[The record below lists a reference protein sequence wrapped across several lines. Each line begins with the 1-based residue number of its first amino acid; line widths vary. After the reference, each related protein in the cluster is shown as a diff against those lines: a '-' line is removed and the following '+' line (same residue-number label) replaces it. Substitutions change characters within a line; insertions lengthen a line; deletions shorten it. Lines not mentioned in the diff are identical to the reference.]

1 MAQPAATRRVQQVAA
16 RHATLAQRN
25 AMAFRPSVPTG
36 RTLPPVINLP
46 PYTLALLIAMAVA
59 YVGLGLAPA
68 ALERFVIVHF
78 AFIPA
83 AYVTEGWPLWSLIVA
98 PLSYT
103 LLHGGLGHI
112 ALNAVMLAVMG
123 QVLERRLGWRRFL
136 LLFAAGAI
144 GGALVHVLIG
154 GAPRVPLIGASAGV
168 GGLYGAALMLYRRG
182 VPIGPNT
189 PLLVALAGLFIMI
202 NLLGLMLPMFGNV
215 AHAAHLGGFVAGALA
230 ALRLG
235 GRHPL

>member
-1 MAQPAATRRVQQVAA
+1 
-16 RHATLAQRN
+16 
-25 AMAFRPSVPTG
+25 MAFRPSFPTG
-36 RTLPPVINLP
+36 RAQPPVINLP
-46 PYTLALLIAMAVA
+46 PYTLALLIAMAVV
-59 YVGLGLAPA
+59 YLGLGLAPA
-68 ALERFVIVHF
+68 AYERFVVVHF

-83 AYVTEGWPLWSLIVA
+83 AYLTEGWPLWSLVAA

-103 LLHGGLGHI
+103 LLHGSLGHI
-112 ALNAVMLAVMG
+112 ALNGVMLAVMG

-182 VPIGPNT
+182 VPLGPNT
-189 PLLVALAGLFIMI
+189 QLLVALAGLFIII
-202 NLLGLMLPMFGNV
+202 NLLGLMLPILGDV

-230 ALRLG
+230 ALRFSG
-235 GRHPL
+235 PRPL